1 MNQTESYIL
10 IGALRGYSQAMEFV
24 AQEFGVDL
32 FPDLGGVT
40 PPDAGDVL
48 PSFAAGPSRS
58 AGPSHCDGSHVT
70 APGLGDADPTPE
82 SETSTK
88 GMVNAESAEWGVKLD
103 YVRPDE
109 TRATEWTVT
118 KHPSKIRGDAFRDG
132 MLAAL
137 RETAAEFEAE
147 HWWQQASLL
156 RARVDALV
164 QSEFRNYG
172 ADDEM
177 YL

>member
-1 MNQTESYIL
+1 MNQTEGYIL
-10 IGALRGYSQAMEFV
+10 IGALRGYQQAMEFV
-24 AQEFGVDL
+24 AQEFGIDL

-70 APGLGDADPTPE
+70 APGSGDAAPTPE
-82 SETSTK
+82 TETSTK
-88 GMVNAESAEWGVKLD
+88 GMVNADSAEWGAA
-103 YVRPDE
+103 E
-109 TRATEWTVT
+109 TRATEWTVS

-132 MLAAL
+132 MLAGL

-156 RARVDALV
+156 RARVDALL
-164 QSEFRNYG
+164 QSEFQAYPDPFSFN
-172 ADDEM
+172 DEREL